1 MLALRQVHHI
11 AIIGA
16 DYAASKHFYCD
27 ILGFTLLSE
36 VYREERGSWKADL
49 GTRL

>member
-16 DYAASKHFYCD
+16 DYAASKHFTAT
-27 ILGFTLLSE
+27 FS
-36 VYREERGSWKADL
+36 DL
-49 GTRL
+49 PC